1 MAVHE
6 LAPADALA
14 RQQAGAL
21 LVDVREAHERAL
33 GTARNALGVA
43 RADLEADPAAHLPAL
58 DTEILLICQSGR
70 RSQFAADALAARG
83 YTNLASVVGGT
94 LAWSAAGL
102 PMDAPAL
109 DDDFSDRYSRHL
121 RLPEVGLA
129 GQAMRVF
136 IDVASR
142 LDACSWRRE
151 MYPSSCR
158 PSNRKAVKRLCVL
171 PRPMLVRFWPVSA
184 LT

>member
-94 LAWSAAGL
+94 LA
-102 PMDAPAL
+102 
-109 DDDFSDRYSRHL
+109 
-121 RLPEVGLA
+121 
-129 GQAMRVF
+129 
-136 IDVASR
+136 
-142 LDACSWRRE
+142 
-151 MYPSSCR
+151 
-158 PSNRKAVKRLCVL
+158 
-171 PRPMLVRFWPVSA
+171 
-184 LT
+184 